1 MSEREF
7 KKKLEE
13 AKDRVVGMDEIDG
26 FADRN
31 MKTITEALYT
41 GVSRGNEDCVY
52 EALYMLLDASGMSER
67 IGA

>member
-1 MSEREF
+1 VSEREF
-7 KKKLEE
+7 EKKLEK
-13 AKDRVVGMDEIDG
+13 AKARVVGIDQIDG

-31 MKTITEALYT
+31 MRTITEALYT
-41 GVSRGNEDCVY
+41 GVSCGNEDCVY